1 MAKEFRKWGLPNSVV
16 AIVRAMCVDYDRR
29 NTAIKYNTVSDEVLK
44 SYRELN
50 GIINEALEEIE
61 VGIRRDVLND
71 IILDRGYN
79 FSPASPFMAKDTY
92 YARKRKVVYT
102 IAAKIHLV

>member
-1 MAKEFRKWGLPNSVV
+1 MSEKYRKWGLPNSVV

-29 NTAIKYNTVSDEVLK
+29 NVAIKYNTVSDDVLK

-71 IILDRGYN
+71 IILNRGYN
-79 FSPASPFMAKDTY
+79 FSPQ
-92 YARKRKVVYT
+92 
-102 IAAKIHLV
+102 